1 MFAGFIV
8 IIAPAI
14 VLLKVAILDVRFAVI
29 AKNYPSYK

>member
-14 VLLKVAILDVRFAVI
+14 VLKVAILDVRFAVI